1 MADLIVSFTA
11 SCRVVSQ
18 EEFAGAHPIA
28 GGYRPNL
35 FLKGDYFPCMVESTG
50 PELTPGTVGDLRLNA
65 IVPEDAAQKFRAGVE
80 FELREVPHTIARGVI
95 SRVETQKPIQA
106 Q

>member
-18 EEFAGAHPIA
+18 EEFAGVHSI
-28 GGYRPNL
+28 GSGYRPNL
-35 FLKGDYFPCMVESTG
+35 FLKGDYFPCMVELTG
-50 PELTPGTVGDLRLNA
+50 PELAPGAVGDLHLNA
-65 IVPEDAAQKFRAGVE
+65 IVPEDAVQKFQAGVE

-95 SRVETQKPIQA
+95 SRVETPKPIQA